1 MRNIVATI
9 EEQQYIQGAE
19 HSSGLMKFIEQIRPG
34 RNRSTGRQASVDCGW
49 KSGATSATHWRW
61 GGECRGAITLFV
73 FYASP
78 TLFLLFSS
86 VLMSPL
92 LCSTPL
98 LWVGFILKISINVHN
113 FQAVIHPHFPFPFT
127 FRSSSTFTAI
137 ELDSPVCVY
146 CRRRLLCSLI
156 STTFDYTLSN
166 RPFVVHSIPSFSRSS
181 RLSGAV
187 P

>member
-1 MRNIVATI
+1 MQRGN
-9 EEQQYIQGAE
+9 YIICVLCIAD
-19 HSSGLMKFIEQIRPG
+19 
-34 RNRSTGRQASVDCGW
+34 SV
-49 KSGATSATHWRW
+49 
-61 GGECRGAITLFV
+61 
-73 FYASP
+73 
-78 TLFLLFSS
+78 SS
-86 VLMSPL
+86 VLF
-92 LCSTPL
+92 CSDVASALFYTPL

-113 FQAVIHPHFPFPFT
+113 FQAVTHPHFPFPFT
-127 FRSSSTFTAI
+127 FRSTSTFTAI